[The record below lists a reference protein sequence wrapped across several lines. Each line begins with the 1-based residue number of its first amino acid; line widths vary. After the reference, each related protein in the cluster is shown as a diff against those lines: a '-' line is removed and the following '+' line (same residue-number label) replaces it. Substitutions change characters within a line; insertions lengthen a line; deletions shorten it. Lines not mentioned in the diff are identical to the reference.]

1 MAGIIIIQSI
11 SNSNDSTATFYYK
24 Y

>member
-1 MAGIIIIQSI
+1 MAGIIIIQLI
-11 SNSNDSTATFYYK
+11 SNSNDSRATFYYK